1 MSRTLRRV
9 LLGLAAYFALYFAL
23 RGTALMQW
31 VWREVTLPFGQW
43 LGRLC
48 GHVSLSMGEVLI
60 LAAVWTALIWLAN
73 VIRHL
78 CTRPNRLQTL
88 LNAIGTA
95 VCAAAVVYALF
106 CALWGGGFGA
116 VTFRQE
122 SGIAAQPSTVAELR
136 QVTDYFARQLTDAAG
151 DVPRDESGV
160 CALSRQEILDT
171 AADAYDP
178 LYDEFPFLDQPVA
191 DVKPFGCSQAL
202 SVLRFTGF
210 YFPYTGE
217 ANVNMD
223 SPAAYF
229 PATVCHEMAHQR
241 GFTAEEECNFVGI
254 LAATRSSDPCYRYSG
269 WLVGYV
275 HLSNALYRADYES
288 WQAIR
293 DTLPDTV
300 LADLRANSQYWAQFQ
315 GAVSQT
321 AQNAYDALLKSIG
334 DNDGVQSYGM
344 VADLLVTYFKGA

>member
-23 RGTALMQW
+23 RQTALMQTL
-31 VWREVTLPFGQW
+31 WREVTLPFAQW

-48 GHVSLSMGEVLI
+48 GHVSVSVGEVLI
-60 LAAVWTALIWLAN
+60 LTAVWTALIWLAN
-73 VIRHL
+73 VIRRL
-78 CTRPNRLQTL
+78 CTRPNRRQTL

-95 VCAAAVVYALF
+95 VCAAALVYALF
-106 CALWGGGFGA
+106 CALWGGGYGVVSFQ
-116 VTFRQE
+116 RE
-122 SGIAAQPSTVAELR
+122 SGVTAQPSTVAELR
-136 QVTDYFARQLTDAAG
+136 SVTAYFARQLADAAG
-151 DVPRDESGV
+151 DVPRDGSGV
-160 CALSRQEILDT
+160 CALSRREILDT
-171 AADAYDP
+171 AGDAYDP
-178 LYDEFPFLDQPVA
+178 LYEEFPFLDQPVA
-191 DVKPFGCSQAL
+191 DVKPFACSRAL
-202 SVLRFTGF
+202 SVVRFTGF

-241 GFTAEEECNFVGI
+241 GITAEEECNFVGI
-254 LAATRSSDPCYRYSG
+254 LAATRSSDSRYRYSG

-275 HLSNALYRADYES
+275 HLSNALYRVDYEG
-288 WQAIR
+288 WQALR

-315 GAVSQT
+315 GTVSQT
-321 AQNAYDALLKSIG
+321 AQNVYDALLKSIG

-344 VADLLVTYFKGA
+344 VADLLVTYFKGI

>member
-1 MSRTLRRV
+1 MSRTLRRA

-23 RGTALMQW
+23 RQTALMQTL
-31 VWREVTLPFGQW
+31 WREVTLPFAQW

-48 GHVSLSMGEVLI
+48 GHVSVSVGEVLI
-60 LAAVWTALIWLAN
+60 LTAVWTALIWLAN
-73 VIRHL
+73 VIRRL
-78 CTRPNRLQTL
+78 CTRPNRRQTL

-106 CALWGGGFGA
+106 CALWGGGYGVVSFQ
-116 VTFRQE
+116 RE
-122 SGIAAQPSTVAELR
+122 SGVTAQPSTVAELR
-136 QVTDYFARQLTDAAG
+136 SVTAYFARQLADAAG

-160 CALSRQEILDT
+160 CALSRREILDT
-171 AADAYDP
+171 VGGAYDP
-178 LYDEFPFLDQPVA
+178 LYGEFPFLDQPVA
-191 DVKPFGCSQAL
+191 DVKPFACSRAL
-202 SVLRFTGF
+202 SVVRFTGF

-241 GFTAEEECNFVGI
+241 GITAEEECNFVGI
-254 LAATRSSDPCYRYSG
+254 LAATRSSDSRYRYSG

-275 HLSNALYRADYES
+275 HLSNALYRVDYEG
-288 WQAIR
+288 WQALR

-315 GAVSQT
+315 GTVSQT
-321 AQNAYDALLKSIG
+321 AQNVYDALLKSIG

-344 VADLLVTYFKGA
+344 VADLLVTYFKGI